1 MTALEK
7 PKEAEMLRLA
17 IKYTALGTLL
27 MALIGSPGLSK
38 AFAMGGGGGGGT
50 GYGTAGNPLSY
61 QESPSSYQYRLGTN
75 ALLTQKSQKT
85 TRKHSF

>member
-1 MTALEK
+1 
-7 PKEAEMLRLA
+7 MLRLA

-50 GYGTAGNPLSY
+50 GYGTAERSCIRRHQAGCV
-61 QESPSSYQYRLGTN
+61 SSAGSCAGASDTS
-75 ALLTQKSQKT
+75 TS
-85 TRKHSF
+85 